1 MGDRKWNE
9 RVTPVLSTAITYASN
24 LLGPDSTILA
34 KLVENDCLSTSQCE
48 EIGRTVNKDGKTE
61 AAKRL
66 FETLKKRPDAYFD
79 TFVDAL
85 QEIEQGGDLRHLLLT
100 GARRRAKGERD
111 RERSEEKE
119 AKHNGTVKPIKT
131 QNFLFQFWRSHPF
144 ALCAILF
151 IIVST
156 SGVSIYIQMKPVAA
170 SRPTGADVSMNVL
183 VEAILSI
190 GEKKWL
196 QISMQLGFSFGAGGP
211 DRGLEG
217 PKPMQTRRPK
227 ERLER
232 VLSAF
237 QRKERDSEMTRQRL
251 IDACYNVGIGK
262 DLEKALAVSVI
273 QRY

>member
-1 MGDRKWNE
+1 M
-9 RVTPVLSTAITYASN
+9 L
-24 LLGPDSTILA
+24 
-34 KLVENDCLSTSQCE
+34 CLNNNNIS
-48 EIGRTVNKDGKTE
+48 
-61 AAKRL
+61 
-66 FETLKKRPDAYFD
+66 
-79 TFVDAL
+79 AL
-85 QEIEQGGDLRHLLLT
+85 
-100 GARRRAKGERD
+100 
-111 RERSEEKE
+111 
-119 AKHNGTVKPIKT
+119 
-131 QNFLFQFWRSHPF
+131 
-144 ALCAILF
+144 
-151 IIVST
+151 
-156 SGVSIYIQMKPVAA
+156 VAA

>member
-100 GARRRAKGERD
+100 GG
-111 RERSEEKE
+111 
-119 AKHNGTVKPIKT
+119 NMGT
-131 QNFLFQFWRSHPF
+131 
-144 ALCAILF
+144 
-151 IIVST
+151 
-156 SGVSIYIQMKPVAA
+156 
-170 SRPTGADVSMNVL
+170 
-183 VEAILSI
+183 
-190 GEKKWL
+190 
-196 QISMQLGFSFGAGGP
+196 
-211 DRGLEG
+211 
-217 PKPMQTRRPK
+217 
-227 ERLER
+227 
-232 VLSAF
+232 
-237 QRKERDSEMTRQRL
+237 
-251 IDACYNVGIGK
+251 
-262 DLEKALAVSVI
+262 
-273 QRY
+273 